1 MTSGHGEAHG
11 HDCRKRKCLRTHHS
25 LSEMDPIR
33 RGQHMG
39 REFQRE
45 LPQKKLPSLH
55 RTLLRLAGVDRCAVS
70 EICAITG
77 RSPHA
82 VRTATALGRERARD
96 RGMDERAFEEVCK
109 WHEEQATMRRGE
121 AGNLPAAAVAADM
134 HAKTSAA
141 LHEAADE
148 IKRLRS
154 GDEPGRGACDQA
166 DTTNSGRNVRNIPAP
181 IFWSLAIGQVVFL
194 GWLIF
199 QTLGWL

>member
-1 MTSGHGEAHG
+1 M
-11 HDCRKRKCLRTHHS
+11 
-25 LSEMDPIR
+25 P
-33 RGQHMG
+33 
-39 REFQRE
+39 
-45 LPQKKLPSLH
+45 
-55 RTLLRLAGVDRCAVS
+55 

-77 RSPHA
+77 RSPNA
-82 VRTATALGRERARD
+82 VHTATALGRERARD
-96 RGMDERAFEEVCK
+96 RGMDERALEELCK
-109 WHEEQATMRRGE
+109 WHDEQAAMLRSE

-141 LHEAADE
+141 LREAADE

-154 GDEPGRGACDQA
+154 GAEPSFSNFDEAGGNKPDRSIG
-166 DTTNSGRNVRNIPAP
+166 NIPAP